1 MQEKEIK
8 IKPTPVRVVFSKKG
22 ALQFISHL
30 DLMRTMTK
38 LVVRANI
45 NVYYTEGFN
54 PKPKLVFALPLS
66 VGTESELE
74 LVDLKVY
81 DQVLDVDEIKR
92 RLIDATVPEI
102 EIKDVYVPETKFR
115 DIAHSRYLIEMHA
128 SAINAASADAV
139 GAMMKAP
146 VVVTKR
152 TKSGETECD
161 IRPFIKSISVEGT
174 DGELKLDVT
183 LAADP
188 EHYLNPEY
196 IVTAVKAL
204 LDYEENI
211 APGCDGHSIMRVD
224 VLGANGKTFR

>member
-1 MQEKEIK
+1 MQKKEITE
-8 IKPTPVRVVFSKKG
+8 KPTAVRIVFSKKG
-22 ALQFISHL
+22 ALQFVSHL

-74 LVDLKVY
+74 LLDIKVY
-81 DQVLDVDEIKR
+81 DKNPDLELIKQ
-92 RLIDATVPEI
+92 RLITATVPDI
-102 EIKDVYVPETKFR
+102 EIKDVYLPDTKFR
-115 DIAHSRYLIEMHA
+115 DIVYSRYLITMHA
-128 SAINAASADAV
+128 SAITKGTSELVKN
-139 GAMMKAP
+139 MLNAP

-152 TKSGETECD
+152 TKSGEAECD
-161 IRPFIKSISVEGT
+161 IRPYINSADVKSEN
-174 DGELKLDVT
+174 GEMQLDVT

-196 IVTAVKAL
+196 VVTAIMSCV
-204 LDYEENI
+204 DYEENI
-211 APGCDGHSIMRVD
+211 APGCDWHSIMRVD
-224 VLGANGKTFR
+224 VIGKDGKTFK

>member
-1 MQEKEIK
+1 MQENTIN
-8 IKPTPVRVVFSKKG
+8 KPVPIRVVFSKRG

-66 VGTESELE
+66 VGTESDLE
-74 LVDLKVY
+74 YVDIKVY
-81 DQVLDVDEIKR
+81 DQTPDLELIKRNLAGASVPDIEILDVYIP
-92 RLIDATVPEI
+92 T
-102 EIKDVYVPETKFR
+102 TKFR
-115 DIAHSRYLIEMHA
+115 DIANSRYLVTLLA
-128 SAINAASADAV
+128 SAIKADSADAV
-139 GAMMKAP
+139 REMMKSP

-152 TKSGETECD
+152 TKSGEAETD
-161 IRPFIKSISVEGT
+161 IRPYITSLDVKST
-174 DGELKLDVT
+174 DGEMTLDVT

-196 IVTAVKAL
+196 VVTAIENYL
-204 LDYEENI
+204 GYEEDI
-211 APGCDGHSIMRVD
+211 APGKDGHTILRTD
-224 VLGANGKTFR
+224 VLGKDGKRFR

>member
-1 MQEKEIK
+1 MQEKEM

-38 LVVRANI
+38 LVVRADI

-66 VGTESELE
+66 VGTESEME

-81 DQVLDVDEIKR
+81 DQSPDLDGIKK
-92 RLIDATVPEI
+92 RLADASVPDI
-102 EIKDVYVPETKFR
+102 EILDAYIPTTKFR
-115 DIAHSRYLIEMHA
+115 DIAFSRYTVRMHA
-128 SAINAASADAV
+128 SAIGCDAPEKV
-139 GAMMKAP
+139 AEMMKSP
-146 VVVTKR
+146 VIVTKR
-152 TKSGETECD
+152 TKSGEADTD
-161 IRPFIKSISVEGT
+161 IRPFIRSLDVT
-174 DGELKLDVT
+174 GEVGVLMLDVT

-196 IVTAVKAL
+196 VVTAIRNYL
-204 LDYEENI
+204 GYEEDI
-211 APGCDGHSIMRVD
+211 APGADGHEIMRTD
-224 VLGANGKTFR
+224 VMGKDGKKFK

>member
-1 MQEKEIK
+1 MQEKEIR

-66 VGTESELE
+66 VGTESEFE

-81 DQVLDVDEIKR
+81 DQTPDTDEIKR
-92 RLIDATVPEI
+92 RLINATVPDI
-102 EIKDVYVPETKFR
+102 EIKDVYIPETKFR
-115 DIAHSRYLIEMHA
+115 DITHSRYIIEM
-128 SAINAASADAV
+128 NADVIGADTADAV
-139 GAMMKAP
+139 LSMMESP

-152 TKSGETECD
+152 TKSGETDCD
-161 IRPFIKSISVEGT
+161 IRPFVKSVSAKST
-174 DGELKLDVT
+174 DGTLTLDVT

-196 IVTAVKAL
+196 IVTAVKAYL
-204 LDYEENI
+204 GYEENI
-211 APGCDGHSIMRVD
+211 APGCDGHTILRLD
-224 VLGANGKTFR
+224 VLGADGKTFR